1 MKCFVNTY
9 NEIEGFHQWKMHLNG
24 VLINAVG
31 IGIYL

>member
-9 NEIEGFHQWKMHLNG
+9 NEIEGFISGKMHLNG